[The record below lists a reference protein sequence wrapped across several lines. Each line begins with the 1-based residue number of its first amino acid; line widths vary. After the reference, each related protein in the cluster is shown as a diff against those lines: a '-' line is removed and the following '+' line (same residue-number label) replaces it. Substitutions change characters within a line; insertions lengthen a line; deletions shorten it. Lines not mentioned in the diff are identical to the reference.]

1 MKLHVSLLILMCLW
15 SLVDVGIP
23 GLYLKFLNFPN
34 SNDLSN
40 IHLAHIHNYVL
51 NHQLNVP
58 PGLPPSYYKV
68 SLAILEISQPIIV
81 HLLQLILLLFNSISI
96 TFILDPIWTLFNGIL
111 KSLAPVLLPHLPN
124 KTLVQAGSSIWNIF
138 LSFSHGH
145 QSFRSLLRGCCKH
158 R

>member
-1 MKLHVSLLILMCLW
+1 MKLQVSLSILMCLW

-40 IHLAHIHNYVL
+40 ILLAHIHNYVL
-51 NHQLNVP
+51 NHQPNVP
-58 PGLPPSYYKV
+58 PGLPPSYYEV

-96 TFILDPIWTLFNGIL
+96 TFILDPI
-111 KSLAPVLLPHLPN
+111 
-124 KTLVQAGSSIWNIF
+124 
-138 LSFSHGH
+138 
-145 QSFRSLLRGCCKH
+145 
-158 R
+158 